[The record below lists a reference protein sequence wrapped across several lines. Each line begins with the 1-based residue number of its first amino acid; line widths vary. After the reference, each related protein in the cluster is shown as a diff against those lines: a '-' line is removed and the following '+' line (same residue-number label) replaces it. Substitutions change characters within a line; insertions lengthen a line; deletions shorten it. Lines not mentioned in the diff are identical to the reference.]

1 MLEHIQKRNIPAV
14 SLSCTLYTLLLQF
27 AFLVL
32 HPGIKKKC
40 IDIYN
45 GKGKTFRQVTFSF

>member
-14 SLSCTLYTLLLQF
+14 SLSCTLYILLLQF